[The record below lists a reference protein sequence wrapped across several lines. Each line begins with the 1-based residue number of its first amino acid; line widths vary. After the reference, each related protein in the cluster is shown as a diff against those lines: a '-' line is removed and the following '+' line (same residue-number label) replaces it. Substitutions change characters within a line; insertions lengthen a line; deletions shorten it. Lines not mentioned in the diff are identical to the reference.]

1 MAASRPAGGASHSK
15 KEEEKD
21 MKKRI
26 VSLLLTAAMVF
37 GLCGPIGGLIPEAG
51 ATDAS
56 GEVSG
61 VKWQLSGGTL
71 TVSGNGSLL
80 YGSPL
85 PVGDPKGRV

>member
-1 MAASRPAGGASHSK
+1 
-15 KEEEKD
+15 

-51 ATDAS
+51 AADAS

-71 TVSGNGSLL
+71 TVQRQWKFALWFSTLGG
-80 YGSPL
+80 L